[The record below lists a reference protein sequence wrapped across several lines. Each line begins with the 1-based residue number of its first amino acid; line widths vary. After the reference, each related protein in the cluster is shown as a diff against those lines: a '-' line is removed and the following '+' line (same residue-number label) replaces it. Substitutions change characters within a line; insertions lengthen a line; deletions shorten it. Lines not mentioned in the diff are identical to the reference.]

1 MTGSQRRKSAMK
13 FLRNRRGLSRAG
25 AIWFGLKSRARS
37 FGVVRSVAKT
47 LAILAADSLR
57 GIGLLFARLA
67 FIYPFKL
74 VKKTIKLLP
83 GQRDKKRMPE
93 L

>member
-1 MTGSQRRKSAMK
+1 MNILRK
-13 FLRNRRGLSRAG
+13 RRGFSRLG

-37 FGVVRSVAKT
+37 FGAVRSVAKT
-47 LAILAADSLR
+47 LAIMAADSFR
-57 GIGLLFARLA
+57 GSGLLFARLA

-74 VKKTIKLLP
+74 VQKTIKLLP
-83 GQRDKKRMPE
+83 GQRNKKRMPK